1 VTAVH
6 DEHPVFA
13 ELFLP
18 VDDHDLAELL
28 AGLVAIGEL
37 HPTYDHDSE
46 GVIGE

>member
-13 ELFLP
+13 ELQP
-18 VDDHDLAELL
+18 VDDHDFAELL
-28 AGLVAIGEL
+28 AALVADGEL

-46 GVIGE
+46 GAIGE